1 MDEKIS
7 RMKELAATLTAAAK
21 TYYQES
27 REIMSNYEY
36 DKLYDELVELE
47 KETGVVLS
55 KSPTQNVGYEVLSE
69 PVSYTHLT
77 LPTNSLV

>member
-36 DKLYDELVELE
+36 DKLYPHVELQE
-47 KETGVVLS
+47 SQYQHDNTILH
-55 KSPTQNVGYEVLSE
+55 
-69 PVSYTHLT
+69 SYQRIH
-77 LPTNSLV
+77 PKP